1 MVFRTLLYC
10 SLCQGGLPALLP
22 IHQFELMRLEE
33 VFLDSIQTAPPR
45 SGPFGNVGTDS
56 VPIYMGSTRPYM
68 SCCVT
73 QNCASSEHSVF
84 C

>member
-1 MVFRTLLYC
+1 
-10 SLCQGGLPALLP
+10 
-22 IHQFELMRLEE
+22 MRLEE